1 MATTTCCI
9 CSSKSAAARRA
20 RACEAVRKTFQITPQ
35 VTLLPRGTIAKDFE
49 AAVKA
54 PRFVDKTRLSN
65 EDAAGVLLLIAPSA
79 RTAQETY
86 PSKSVRLI
94 AAAAPGGNPDV
105 LARML
110 AAKLA
115 DAFGRPFVV
124 ENMPGAGGVVAA
136 EQVARAAPDGHTL
149 MLGDSGAL
157 AINVALNPKLTYQ
170 PAEGFHADHR
180 ARRGADGAGGASR
193 RFPQAHLSDY
203 RARKP
208 KPKQLAYGSA
218 GNGSVHHLT
227 MAVFLARRARHAA
240 RPLQGR
246 HRAGRRRC
254 SRGEVQS
261 GWSGIP
267 NVAAHIR
274 AGKLRVLCISTA
286 QRSASLPDV
295 PTAIELGIAG
305 FDIATTIGLQAP
317 AGLPRDIVARLQAAV
332 AKALRERDLAERMAN
347 LGMELRENG
356 TEHYARFVREDLER
370 YAAAVKAAGV
380 KQD

>member
-1 MATTTCCI
+1 
-9 CSSKSAAARRA
+9 
-20 RACEAVRKTFQITPQ
+20 
-35 VTLLPRGTIAKDFE
+35 
-49 AAVKA
+49 
-54 PRFVDKTRLSN
+54 
-65 EDAAGVLLLIAPSA
+65 
-79 RTAQETY
+79 
-86 PSKSVRLI
+86 
-94 AAAAPGGNPDV
+94 
-105 LARML
+105 ML
-110 AAKLA
+110 AAKLS

-124 ENMPGAGGVVAA
+124 ENIPGAGGVVAA

-170 PAEGFHADHR
+170 PLRDFTLITALAAVPTVLVLHPALPATSLPEFLREAK
-180 ARRGADGAGGASR
+180 A
-193 RFPQAHLSDY
+193 
-203 RARKP
+203 
-208 KPKQLAYGSA
+208 KQLAYGSA

-227 MAVFLARRARHAA
+227 MAVFLARNGLDMLHVPYKGGSALVAA
-240 RPLQGR
+240 VL
-246 HRAGRRRC
+246 A
-254 SRGEVQS
+254 GEVQS

-295 PTAIELGIAG
+295 PTCIEQGQAG

-317 AGLPRDIVARLQAAV
+317 AGLSRDIAARLQAAV

-356 TEHYARFVREDLER
+356 TEHYTRFVREDLER
-370 YAAAVKAAGV
+370 FTAAVKTAGI
-380 KQD
+380 KSE

>member
-1 MATTTCCI
+1 MKI
-9 CSSKSAAARRA
+9 
-20 RACEAVRKTFQITPQ
+20 
-35 VTLLPRGTIAKDFE
+35 LLA
-49 AAVKA
+49 
-54 PRFVDKTRLSN
+54 
-65 EDAAGVLLLIAPSA
+65 VLLLIAPW
-79 RTAQETY
+79 AQAQDAY

-124 ENMPGAGGVVAA
+124 ENVPGAGGVVAA

-157 AINVALNPKLTYQ
+157 AINVALNPRLTYS
-170 PAEGFHADHR
+170 PLKDFTLITALAAVPTVLVLHPTLN
-180 ARRGADGAGGASR
+180 ASNLGEYINISKTR
-193 RFPQAHLSDY
+193 
-203 RARKP
+203 
-208 KPKQLAYGSA
+208 QLAYGSA

-227 MAVFLARRARHAA
+227 MAVFLAKNGLDMLHVPYKGGTA
-240 RPLQGR
+240 LVG
-246 HRAGRRRC
+246 GVLG
-254 SRGEVQS
+254 GEVQS

-295 PTAIELGIAG
+295 PTCIEQGQAG

-317 AGLPRDIVARLQAAV
+317 AGLSRDVVARLQAAV

-356 TEHYARFVREDLER
+356 TDNYARFVREDLER
-370 YAAAVKAAGV
+370 FAAAVKTAGI
-380 KQD
+380 KSE

>member
-1 MATTTCCI
+1 MKI
-9 CSSKSAAARRA
+9 
-20 RACEAVRKTFQITPQ
+20 
-35 VTLLPRGTIAKDFE
+35 LLA
-49 AAVKA
+49 
-54 PRFVDKTRLSN
+54 
-65 EDAAGVLLLIAPSA
+65 VLLLIAPWA
-79 RTAQETY
+79 QAQEAY
-86 PSKSVRLI
+86 PSKPVRLI

-124 ENMPGAGGVVAA
+124 ENLPGAGGVVAA
-136 EQVARAAPDGHTL
+136 EQVARAAADGHTL

-157 AINVALNPKLTYQ
+157 AINIALNSKLTYN
-170 PAEGFHADHR
+170 PLKDFTLITALAAVPTVLVVHPSIPSTTLG
-180 ARRGADGAGGASR
+180 
-193 RFPQAHLSDY
+193 DY
-203 RARKP
+203 IKEAKA
-208 KPKQLAYGSA
+208 KQLAYGSA

-227 MAVFLARRARHAA
+227 MAVFLARNGLDMLHIPYKGGTA
-240 RPLQGR
+240 LVG
-246 HRAGRRRC
+246 GVLG
-254 SRGEVQS
+254 GEVQS

-295 PTAIELGIAG
+295 PTCIEQGQAG

-317 AGLPRDIVARLQAAV
+317 AGLSRDIVARLQAAV

-356 TEHYARFVREDLER
+356 TENYARFVREDLER
-370 YAAAVKAAGV
+370 FTAAVKTAGI
-380 KQD
+380 KGE

>member
-1 MATTTCCI
+1 MRVFFA
-9 CSSKSAAARRA
+9 
-20 RACEAVRKTFQITPQ
+20 
-35 VTLLPRGTIAKDFE
+35 
-49 AAVKA
+49 
-54 PRFVDKTRLSN
+54 
-65 EDAAGVLLLIAPSA
+65 VLLVAASA
-79 RTAQETY
+79 VHAQEQY
-86 PSKSVRLI
+86 PSKSVRLV

-110 AAKLA
+110 ATKLA

-124 ENMPGAGGVVAA
+124 ENIPGAGGVVAA

-149 MLGDSGAL
+149 MLGDSGAM
-157 AINVALNPKLTYQ
+157 AINVALNPKLSYNPLRDFTLITALAAVPTVLVVN
-170 PAEGFHADHR
+170 PALPVSSLNDYVKAAR
-180 ARRGADGAGGASR
+180 A
-193 RFPQAHLSDY
+193 Q
-203 RARKP
+203 
-208 KPKQLAYGSA
+208 QLAYGSA

-227 MAVFLARRARHAA
+227 MAVFLARAGLEMLHVPYKGGSALVAA
-240 RPLQGR
+240 VL
-246 HRAGRRRC
+246 A
-254 SRGEVQS
+254 GEVQS

-286 QRSASLPDV
+286 QRSSTLPDV
-295 PTAIELGIAG
+295 PTAAELGFAG
-305 FDIATTIGLQAP
+305 FDIATVIGLQAP
-317 AGLPRDIVARLQAAV
+317 AGLPREIVARLQSAV

-347 LGMELRENG
+347 LAMELRENG